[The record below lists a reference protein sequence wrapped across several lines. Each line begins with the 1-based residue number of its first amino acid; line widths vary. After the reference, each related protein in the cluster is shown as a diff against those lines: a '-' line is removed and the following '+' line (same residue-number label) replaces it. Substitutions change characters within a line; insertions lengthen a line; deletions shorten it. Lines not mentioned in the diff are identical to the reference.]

1 MRCHPSKTSLPKKLE
16 QEPQNR
22 PLFLPTAKPHHLKAL
37 TYGPP
42 PMYWLGTSRW
52 YPGPFCMLHSV
63 WICFFQVFTLF
74 LLPPCLFDFA
84 VHASRCLSFVAW
96 RICGLW
102 GPYSLPFTL
111 SWTWCCLD
119 KSLYLPV
126 ELIIS
131 FSMTVSLLATDY
143 TILLHRACYNFTSLF
158 ISCYPMGLWVDT
170 PAVPAHFF
178 INLLLK
184 ASLAHFPHLY
194 LFWALLPNIP
204 TMPTH
209 FTTSSL
215 KLPRPIYSFF
225 TSFTLMGFLL
235 DSLGFL
241 GPITTNLPVITF
253 QAYWPLS
260 QPNEFTNSFSRLPGP
275 IHFLFTSYYFH
286 GFTTSFIGLPQPI
299 YSFFTS
305 FYSCGPTSH

>member
-1 MRCHPSKTSLPKKLE
+1 
-16 QEPQNR
+16 
-22 PLFLPTAKPHHLKAL
+22 
-37 TYGPP
+37 
-42 PMYWLGTSRW
+42 
-52 YPGPFCMLHSV
+52 
-63 WICFFQVFTLF
+63 
-74 LLPPCLFDFA
+74 
-84 VHASRCLSFVAW
+84 
-96 RICGLW
+96 
-102 GPYSLPFTL
+102 
-111 SWTWCCLD
+111 
-119 KSLYLPV
+119 
-126 ELIIS
+126 
-131 FSMTVSLLATDY
+131 MTVSLLATDY
-143 TILLHRACYNFTSLF
+143 TISLHRACYNFTSLF

-215 KLPRPIYSFF
+215 RLPRPIYSFF

-260 QPNEFTNSFSRLPGP
+260 QPNEFTNSFPR
-275 IHFLFTSYYFH
+275 
-286 GFTTSFIGLPQPI
+286 LPQPI
-299 YSFFTS
+299 NLLLFPWAYYSIPWASSAHLLLLYLFLFLWACWPSILPFQPIRLVFLFLNLFPLLTFSIVVLLLLLDPLSKMGINRQFLASFFTS
-305 FYSCGPTSH
+305 TFIQRDYR